1 MPTDPKNIARAQSY
15 AHDFTRTGVDWR
27 DRNVLEAIGDAAAMI
42 AGAEAL
48 TAARIDRARM
58 AGHSWQE
65 IGDALGV
72 SRQAAQQRY
81 GRNER

>member
-1 MPTDPKNIARAQSY
+1 MPNDPQNIARAQSH
-15 AHDFTRTGVDWR
+15 AFNFTRNGADWR
-27 DRNVLEAIGDAAAMI
+27 ERNTLEALGDAAAML

-48 TAARIDRARM
+48 VRARVDM
-58 AGHSWQE
+58 ARRHDHTWAE

-81 GRNER
+81 GQ